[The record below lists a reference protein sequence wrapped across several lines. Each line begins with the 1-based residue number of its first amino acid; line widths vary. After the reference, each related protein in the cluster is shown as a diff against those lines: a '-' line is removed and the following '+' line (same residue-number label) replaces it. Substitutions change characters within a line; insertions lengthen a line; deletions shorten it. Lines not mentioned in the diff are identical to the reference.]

1 MPHRNRMHPTRPTS
15 VRPMLTALVIATG
28 SMSAHALTLGR
39 FQVLSGMGEPLR
51 AEVEINPASAEES
64 QGLRAQIATPKSFQ
78 QAGMEYNP
86 ALEGV
91 STSIDNRGGRSFVV
105 LQGRKPVQDTF
116 IDLILETQWATG
128 RLVRNYALLL
138 NSAAS
143 KPQPTTPQPT
153 VALPATASP
162 VPATSAP
169 QPRVEYNAQNVP
181 VYRFDPVDTASASS
195 PKATAAA
202 ETGPTGM
209 PAVQATPA
217 GTLHNPSVTVI
228 SGQTASHLALEHLPA
243 SVSLDQMLVAM
254 LRNNPHAFIE
264 DNVNLVRAG
273 AVLQMPTSEQAQQ
286 TSAHEARQIVI
297 AQTRDFAAYARR
309 LAESPLKIVN
319 GPNREASGK
328 VTTEVQSAPDA
339 QASQDTLTL
348 SKSQIGKN
356 SAEVKVAA
364 EREAREASEQMAELN
379 KNIDDLNSLVAAAST
394 AKGSTAQPTASA
406 GSAVPEGLA
415 DKPLWMWG
423 AGLAA
428 LLGLLLWKRNRKTP
442 STNPFAP
449 SYDDLP
455 PAPPQTAPTASPEIP
470 PEMARIDLNLP
481 VNPVPS
487 APPPTAQHPASQDT
501 DAAKMELAQLLLA
514 KGDRDIART
523 LVQSVAATG
532 SDALKARALQL
543 LGQIR

>member
-1 MPHRNRMHPTRPTS
+1 MPHRNRMHTARPTS
-15 VRPMLTALVIATG
+15 VRPLLTALVIATG
-28 SMSAHALTLGR
+28 SMSAHAMTLGR

-91 STSIDNRGGRSFVV
+91 STSIDNRGGRSFLV

-143 KPQPTTPQPT
+143 KPEQSTPAAS
-153 VALPATASP
+153 VALPATTSP
-162 VPATSAP
+162 VPTTPAP
-169 QPRVEYNAQNVP
+169 PPRVEYNVQNVP
-181 VYRFDPVDTASASS
+181 VYRFDPVDTA
-195 PKATAAA
+195 KAAPPTTSAAA
-202 ETGPTGM
+202 GTGAAAV
-209 PAVQATPA
+209 PAVQ
-217 GTLHNPSVTVI
+217 GLPSSTASHQTVTVV
-228 SGQTASHLALEHLPA
+228 SGQTASHLALAHMPT

-286 TSAHEARQIVI
+286 TPAHEARQIVI

-328 VTTEVQSAPDA
+328 VTADVQSAPEA

-364 EREAREASEQMAELN
+364 EREAREASEQVSELN
-379 KNIDDLNSLVAAAST
+379 KNIDDLNSLVAAASA
-394 AKGSTAQPTASA
+394 AKGSAVQPNTTAGLT
-406 GSAVPEGLA
+406 GPEGLA
-415 DKPLWMWG
+415 GKPLWMWG

-428 LLGLLLWKRNRKTP
+428 LLGLLLWKRNRNNAATD
-442 STNPFAP
+442 PFAP
-449 SYDDLP
+449 SYDDVP
-455 PAPPQTAPTASPEIP
+455 TAPATPAATGSPDIP
-470 PEMARIDLNLP
+470 PVMASIDLNLP
-481 VNPVPS
+481 ANPEPS
-487 APPPTAQHPASQDT
+487 AALQTAQPQTNQNT
-501 DAAKMELAQLLLA
+501 DAAKLELAQLLLA
-514 KGDRDIART
+514 KGDTDIART
-523 LVQSVAATG
+523 LLQSVAASG
-532 SDALKARALQL
+532 LGEHQAKAVHV